1 MPGSVDD
8 VRSVP
13 LFSGLNQR
21 QLKRVARAFDE
32 RDYRPGRTIVREGE
46 MDGIGFF
53 IVTDGSAAVRVGG
66 QRVGTLG
73 PGDYFGELALIN
85 RSERSATI
93 IAETDVRCLM
103 TAFWDFRKLAS
114 ANPDILWKLLEH
126 LATVLAAER
135 ERRARAEAQNL

>member
-1 MPGSVDD
+1 VPGSVDD
-8 VRSVP
+8 VKRVP

-21 QLKRVARAFDE
+21 QLKRVARAFGE
-32 RDYRPGRTIVREGE
+32 RDYPPGRTIVREGE

-53 IVTDGSAAVRVGG
+53 IVTDGSAAVHVGG

-85 RSERSATI
+85 RSVRSATI
-93 IAETDVRCLM
+93 VAETDVRCLM